1 MEVHGSH
8 QHWEEDFPI
17 SEKASIGSSIAL
29 SQPQKYWTDGYPSY
43 AVKKRHEAGDHQP
56 HHQIHR
62 QGDLDEGLGLLRPR
76 WKVAFLLGP
85 IYLGYPGL
93 VSSKLT

>member
-29 SQPQKYWTDGYPSY
+29 SQPKNT
-43 AVKKRHEAGDHQP
+43 
-56 HHQIHR
+56 
-62 QGDLDEGLGLLRPR
+62 GLMGIPPMDRNIIFIL
-76 WKVAFLLGP
+76 
-85 IYLGYPGL
+85 
-93 VSSKLT
+93 S